1 MSQEPVLSTL
11 DQGVL
16 LIELN
21 RPERMNAFTEES
33 HLRLREILARAAE
46 DHAVRAVL
54 LTGRGKGFCAGQDL
68 NNRDPRQPGPRS
80 DLGQSL
86 GQFYN
91 PTIRALRGL
100 QKPVICAMNGAAA
113 GAGVGLTLACDIV
126 IAGESA
132 RFVLSFSRL
141 GLVPDAG
148 SSWCLTRLLGEA
160 RAKALLLT
168 GETIPAP
175 RAAELGL
182 ISKSVPDAELA
193 DEARALAGKLAA
205 GPTLGLGLM
214 KTLIQEAGGR
224 DFDSQLEAERLAQ
237 QSAGFSDDYAE
248 GVTAFLE
255 KRPALFRG
263 S

>member
-1 MSQEPVLSTL
+1 MLRAGILFSALRKASSCSRIGFAPPLKAGTHPQSEPEMSQEPVLSTL

-54 LTGRGKGFCAGQDL
+54 LTGRGKAFCAGQDL

-86 GQFYN
+86 GRFYN

-113 GAGVGLTLACDIV
+113 GAGVGLALACDIV

-132 RFVLSFSRL
+132 KFVLSFSRL

-148 SSWCLTRLLGEA
+148 SSWCLTRILGEA

-168 GETIPAP
+168 GETIPA
-175 RAAELGL
+175 RA
-182 ISKSVPDAELA
+182 
-193 DEARALAGKLAA
+193 R
-205 GPTLGLGLM
+205 
-214 KTLIQEAGGR
+214 
-224 DFDSQLEAERLAQ
+224 
-237 QSAGFSDDYAE
+237 QSW
-248 GVTAFLE
+248 V
-255 KRPALFRG
+255 
-263 S
+263 